1 MNFMFVS
8 NSGRRACGA
17 VGLQGRLLG
26 PLRREEGGVVGGG
39 GGGGGGGG
47 ELRTSGLELKM
58 QIHPK
63 TIRGLCL
70 AKKCLSLYKK
80 KNFD

>member
-1 MNFMFVS
+1 MFVS

-39 GGGGGGGG
+39 GGGGGGGVG
-47 ELRTSGLELKM
+47 VENIWIGTQNADTSQDHQRALFGKKM
-58 QIHPK
+58 
-63 TIRGLCL
+63 
-70 AKKCLSLYKK
+70 S
-80 KNFD
+80 FFV

>member
-39 GGGGGGGG
+39 EGGGGGGG
-47 ELRTSGLELKM
+47 EGEGSEVTAGSETAWPAELVCCILT
-58 QIHPK
+58 QPGPGGG
-63 TIRGLCL
+63 RAG
-70 AKKCLSLYKK
+70 
-80 KNFD
+80 